1 MTTASNVSEQKWLH
15 HGQIIYFNIY
25 FNPLIVAAEGIK
37 KLSTQKMLCVESID
51 YWVIINDNFV
61 SLITLNIGMH
71 QGDPLSRICLLY
83 V

>member
-51 YWVIINDNFV
+51 Y
-61 SLITLNIGMH
+61 
-71 QGDPLSRICLLY
+71 
-83 V
+83 